1 MQANGWKQNMAR
13 SRAGRWRKLRLTV
26 DADSGMIVAQT
37 LTDQRSDDASQV
49 GPLLAK
55 IDEEIEK
62 VTADGAYNGAP
73 TYQTIA

>member
-37 LTDQRSDDASQV
+37 LTNQQSDDASQV
-49 GPLLAK
+49 GPRFCRDSTVMYA
-55 IDEEIEK
+55 
-62 VTADGAYNGAP
+62 VF
-73 TYQTIA
+73 QR